1 MIGPL
6 TVKERLDKVLW
17 YFNKKRNMRERHI
30 YSRRAQV
37 AEKRLRI
44 KGRFVTRPQA
54 FEILDL
60 AQDGTI
66 ENCEL

>member
-6 TVKERLDKVLW
+6 TERERLQKVLR

-54 FEILDL
+54 FEILGL
-60 AQDGTI
+60 ANDTII
-66 ENCEL
+66 END